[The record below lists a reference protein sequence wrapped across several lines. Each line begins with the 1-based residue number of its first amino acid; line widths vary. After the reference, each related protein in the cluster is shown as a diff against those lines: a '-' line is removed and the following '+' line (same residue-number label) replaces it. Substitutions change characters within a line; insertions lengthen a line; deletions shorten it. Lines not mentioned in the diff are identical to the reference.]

1 MPSDPA
7 TTPWRI
13 DYHAYPGPKAPL
25 EARLRFLISYAILA
39 PSTLNIQPW
48 HFRTGESHV
57 DILADR
63 SRALPVIDPHDREL
77 TISCAAAAFNI
88 AIAARY
94 FNLETVIE
102 VLPEPK
108 LPELIARVHISGDRQ
123 HDRDDKALFSAI
135 TRRRT
140 TRLPFKR
147 DEIDRVLIQKLDA
160 AVTEEGAWLHIVHD
174 RRARHAVADLISEGD
189 KAQHHDKRF
198 RRELAAWVHPNRS
211 RSRDGLPGSALGL
224 SDLTS
229 TLAPIMIRTFPMAS
243 KTAAHDADL
252 VEHSPVLAVIGTN
265 TDSPRD
271 WVRAGLAL
279 EHVLL
284 LCTST
289 GLTSSFLNQPI
300 EVDEL
305 RPRLAKLLGRHDHPQ
320 ILLRLGF
327 GPDVAPTPRRPI
339 DEVMVP

>member
-1 MPSDPA
+1 MPNDPA
-7 TTPWRI
+7 TAPWRI
-13 DYHAYPGPKAPL
+13 DYHACPKPL
-25 EARLRFLISYAILA
+25 PDRLRFLISYAILA

-48 HFRTGESHV
+48 HFRTGESHI

-94 FNLETVIE
+94 FNHETVIE

-108 LPELIARVHISGDRQ
+108 LPELIARVHIAGDRQ

-147 DEIDRVLIQKLDA
+147 DEIDRVLIQKLDS
-160 AVTEEGAWLHIVHD
+160 AVSEEGAWLHIVHD

-189 KAQHHDKRF
+189 RAQHHDKCF

-229 TLAPIMIRTFPMAS
+229 TLAPIMIRTFPMAN
-243 KTAAHDADL
+243 KAAAHDADL
-252 VEHSPVLAVIGTN
+252 VEHSPILAIIGTE
-265 TDSPRD
+265 TDTPRD
-271 WVRAGLAL
+271 WVHAGLAL

-327 GPDVAPTPRRPI
+327 GPDVAPTPRRPVE
-339 DEVMVP
+339 EVIVP